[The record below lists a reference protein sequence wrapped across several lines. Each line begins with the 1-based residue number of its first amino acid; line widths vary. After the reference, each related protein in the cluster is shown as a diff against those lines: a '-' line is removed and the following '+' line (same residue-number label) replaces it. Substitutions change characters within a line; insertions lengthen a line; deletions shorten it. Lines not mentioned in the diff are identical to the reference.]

1 MTAITKKLILSALAV
16 FAISLSAAQAQTQSH
31 EDHVKSGVHGEAA
44 FWTAGEIKKVDVS
57 QKKIT
62 IKHEDI
68 KNLQMP
74 GMTMVFNVK
83 NIKLIEGLSIG
94 DSVKF
99 VAAQEGERYFVTD
112 IKPNP

>member
-1 MTAITKKLILSALAV
+1 MTAITNKLILSVLAV
-16 FAISLSAAQAQTQSH
+16 FAISFGIAQAQTH
-31 EDHVKSGVHGEAA
+31 EEHVKSGLHGETTS
-44 FWTAGEIKKVDVS
+44 WTSGEVKKVDVS

-83 NIKLIEGLSIG
+83 NTKLLEELAAG

-112 IKPNP
+112 IKSIR

>member
-1 MTAITKKLILSALAV
+1 MTAMTKKIIFSVSTVLALV
-16 FAISLSAAQAQTQSH
+16 SGMAQAQTH
-31 EDHVKSGVHGEAA
+31 EGHATSGVQAEAA
-44 FWTAGEIKKVDVS
+44 SWTSGEVKKVDVS

-62 IKHEDI
+62 IKHEEI

-83 NIKLIEGLSIG
+83 NPKLLEGLTTG

-99 VAAQEGERYFVTD
+99 VATQEGERYFVTD
-112 IKPNP
+112 IKLNR

>member
-1 MTAITKKLILSALAV
+1 M
-16 FAISLSAAQAQTQSH
+16 
-31 EDHVKSGVHGEAA
+31 DR
-44 FWTAGEIKKVDVS
+44 WRNKKVDLS

-83 NIKLIEGLSIG
+83 SIKLIEGLSTG

-99 VAAQEGERYFVTD
+99 VATQEGERFFVTD
-112 IKPNP
+112 IKPNR